1 MKIATITCHNVY
13 NYGASL
19 QAYALQR
26 YLSQEGHDV
35 EIIDYKP
42 YYLNSRYNWRHIP
55 AESRLYPYKDYVGTQ
70 CIYFLLKNRKI
81 YKTIGRK
88 RKFDDFRQKF
98 LTLTDNT
105 YTSAEE
111 LRATP
116 PQADLYIAGS
126 DQIWN
131 TACENGKD
139 AAFYLDFGSDD
150 TRRISYAAS
159 FAVSEIAPAY
169 RAFVTKKLQ
178 RFDAISVRE
187 QTGVRIIRDLSV
199 GRTAE
204 QVEDPVFLLNRQSW
218 EEISADITPQERY
231 VLVYDFS
238 NDPTIREHARQIA
251 RQLGARLYSLNDFA
265 PLAYAER
272 NISDAGPLEFLAWI
286 KNAEFVISNSFHATA
301 FSVLFHKPFLTYPL
315 RGRTNHSRMRDFL
328 NWE

>member
-159 FAVSEIAPAY
+159 IGDRSRIQGFRHEKTA
-169 RAFVTKKLQ
+169 
-178 RFDAISVRE
+178 AIRCDIGAGADRGKNNQGSFCRQNGRTGGRSGFSVE
-187 QTGVRIIRDLSV
+187 QTKLGGNFRGHNTPRKVCSRI
-199 GRTAE
+199 
-204 QVEDPVFLLNRQSW
+204 
-218 EEISADITPQERY
+218 
-231 VLVYDFS
+231 
-238 NDPTIREHARQIA
+238 
-251 RQLGARLYSLNDFA
+251 
-265 PLAYAER
+265 
-272 NISDAGPLEFLAWI
+272 
-286 KNAEFVISNSFHATA
+286 
-301 FSVLFHKPFLTYPL
+301 
-315 RGRTNHSRMRDFL
+315 
-328 NWE
+328 

>member
-139 AAFYLDFGSDD
+139 AAFYLDFGDRS
-150 TRRISYAAS
+150 RIQGFRHEKTAAIRCDIGAGADRGKNNQGS
-159 FAVSEIAPAY
+159 FCRQNGRTGGRSG
-169 RAFVTKKLQ
+169 F
-178 RFDAISVRE
+178 SVE
-187 QTGVRIIRDLSV
+187 QTKLGGNFRGHNTPRKVCSRI
-199 GRTAE
+199 
-204 QVEDPVFLLNRQSW
+204 
-218 EEISADITPQERY
+218 
-231 VLVYDFS
+231 
-238 NDPTIREHARQIA
+238 
-251 RQLGARLYSLNDFA
+251 
-265 PLAYAER
+265 
-272 NISDAGPLEFLAWI
+272 
-286 KNAEFVISNSFHATA
+286 
-301 FSVLFHKPFLTYPL
+301 
-315 RGRTNHSRMRDFL
+315 
-328 NWE
+328 

>member
-169 RAFVTKKLQ
+169 R
-178 RFDAISVRE
+178 
-187 QTGVRIIRDLSV
+187 LSSRKNCSDSMRYRC
-199 GRTAE
+199 GS
-204 QVEDPVFLLNRQSW
+204 RQ
-218 EEISADITPQERY
+218 
-231 VLVYDFS
+231 
-238 NDPTIREHARQIA
+238 
-251 RQLGARLYSLNDFA
+251 G
-265 PLAYAER
+265 
-272 NISDAGPLEFLAWI
+272 
-286 KNAEFVISNSFHATA
+286 
-301 FSVLFHKPFLTYPL
+301 
-315 RGRTNHSRMRDFL
+315 
-328 NWE
+328 

>member
-131 TACENGKD
+131 TACENGI
-139 AAFYLDFGSDD
+139 
-150 TRRISYAAS
+150 RRYAAYLLCSQFCSIGDRSRIQGFRHEKTAAIRCDIGAGADRGKNNQGS
-159 FAVSEIAPAY
+159 FCRQNGRTGGRSG
-169 RAFVTKKLQ
+169 F
-178 RFDAISVRE
+178 SVE
-187 QTGVRIIRDLSV
+187 QTKLGGNFRGHNTPRKVCSRI
-199 GRTAE
+199 
-204 QVEDPVFLLNRQSW
+204 
-218 EEISADITPQERY
+218 
-231 VLVYDFS
+231 
-238 NDPTIREHARQIA
+238 
-251 RQLGARLYSLNDFA
+251 
-265 PLAYAER
+265 
-272 NISDAGPLEFLAWI
+272 
-286 KNAEFVISNSFHATA
+286 
-301 FSVLFHKPFLTYPL
+301 
-315 RGRTNHSRMRDFL
+315 
-328 NWE
+328 

>member
-150 TRRISYAAS
+150 TRRISYAPVLQYRRSLPHTGLSSRKNCAIRCDIGAGADRGKNNQGS
-159 FAVSEIAPAY
+159 FC
-169 RAFVTKKLQ
+169 RQ
-178 RFDAISVRE
+178 N
-187 QTGVRIIRDLSV
+187 
-199 GRTAE
+199 GRT
-204 QVEDPVFLLNRQSW
+204 
-218 EEISADITPQERY
+218 
-231 VLVYDFS
+231 
-238 NDPTIREHARQIA
+238 
-251 RQLGARLYSLNDFA
+251 G
-265 PLAYAER
+265 
-272 NISDAGPLEFLAWI
+272 
-286 KNAEFVISNSFHATA
+286 
-301 FSVLFHKPFLTYPL
+301 
-315 RGRTNHSRMRDFL
+315 
-328 NWE
+328 

>member
-26 YLSQEGHDV
+26 YLSQAGHDV
-35 EIIDYKP
+35 QIIDYKP
-42 YYLNSRYNWRHIP
+42 YYLNNRYNWRHIP

-88 RKFDDFRQKF
+88 RKFDDFRKKF

-131 TACENGKD
+131 TACETERMQR
-139 AAFYLDFGSDD
+139 S
-150 TRRISYAAS
+150 IS
-159 FAVSEIAPAY
+159 
-169 RAFVTKKLQ
+169 
-178 RFDAISVRE
+178 IS
-187 QTGVRIIRDLSV
+187 
-199 GRTAE
+199 
-204 QVEDPVFLLNRQSW
+204 
-218 EEISADITPQERY
+218 
-231 VLVYDFS
+231 
-238 NDPTIREHARQIA
+238 DPTIRGVSPMQPVLQYRRSLPHTGLSSRKNCSDSMRYRCGSRQ
-251 RQLGARLYSLNDFA
+251 G
-265 PLAYAER
+265 
-272 NISDAGPLEFLAWI
+272 
-286 KNAEFVISNSFHATA
+286 
-301 FSVLFHKPFLTYPL
+301 
-315 RGRTNHSRMRDFL
+315 
-328 NWE
+328 

>member
-26 YLSQEGHDV
+26 YLSQAGHDV
-35 EIIDYKP
+35 QIIDYKP

-55 AESRLYPYKDYVGTQ
+55 AESRLYPYKDYIGTQ

-139 AAFYLDFGSDD
+139 AAFYLDSDPTTHGVSPMQPVSQYRRSLPHTGLSSRKTAAIRCDIGAGADRGKNNQGSFCRQNGR
-150 TRRISYAAS
+150 TGGRSG
-159 FAVSEIAPAY
+159 F
-169 RAFVTKKLQ
+169 
-178 RFDAISVRE
+178 SVE
-187 QTGVRIIRDLSV
+187 QTKLGGNFRGHNTPRKVCSRI
-199 GRTAE
+199 
-204 QVEDPVFLLNRQSW
+204 
-218 EEISADITPQERY
+218 
-231 VLVYDFS
+231 
-238 NDPTIREHARQIA
+238 
-251 RQLGARLYSLNDFA
+251 
-265 PLAYAER
+265 
-272 NISDAGPLEFLAWI
+272 
-286 KNAEFVISNSFHATA
+286 
-301 FSVLFHKPFLTYPL
+301 
-315 RGRTNHSRMRDFL
+315 
-328 NWE
+328 

>member
-81 YKTIGRK
+81 CKTIGRK

-139 AAFYLDFGSDD
+139 AAFYLDFDPT
-150 TRRISYAAS
+150 TRG
-159 FAVSEIAPAY
+159 VSPMQPVSQY
-169 RAFVTKKLQ
+169 RRSLPHTGLSSRKTATI
-178 RFDAISVRE
+178 RCDIGAE
-187 QTGVRIIRDLSV
+187 QTGVRIIRIFLS
-199 GRTAE
+199 
-204 QVEDPVFLLNRQSW
+204 
-218 EEISADITPQERY
+218 
-231 VLVYDFS
+231 
-238 NDPTIREHARQIA
+238 
-251 RQLGARLYSLNDFA
+251 
-265 PLAYAER
+265 AER
-272 NISDAGPLEFLAWI
+272 QNRWKIRF
-286 KNAEFVISNSFHATA
+286 FC
-301 FSVLFHKPFLTYPL
+301 
-315 RGRTNHSRMRDFL
+315 
-328 NWE
+328 

>member
-139 AAFYLDFGSDD
+139 AVLSRFRI
-150 TRRISYAAS
+150 RRYAAYLLCSQFCSIGDRSRIQGFRHEKTAAIRCDIGAGADRGKNNQGS
-159 FAVSEIAPAY
+159 FCRQNGRTGGRSG
-169 RAFVTKKLQ
+169 F
-178 RFDAISVRE
+178 SVE
-187 QTGVRIIRDLSV
+187 QTKLGGNFRGHNTPRKVCSRI
-199 GRTAE
+199 
-204 QVEDPVFLLNRQSW
+204 
-218 EEISADITPQERY
+218 
-231 VLVYDFS
+231 
-238 NDPTIREHARQIA
+238 
-251 RQLGARLYSLNDFA
+251 
-265 PLAYAER
+265 
-272 NISDAGPLEFLAWI
+272 
-286 KNAEFVISNSFHATA
+286 
-301 FSVLFHKPFLTYPL
+301 
-315 RGRTNHSRMRDFL
+315 
-328 NWE
+328 

>member
-131 TACENGKD
+131 PKIFPDG
-139 AAFYLDFGSDD
+139 
-150 TRRISYAAS
+150 
-159 FAVSEIAPAY
+159 
-169 RAFVTKKLQ
+169 
-178 RFDAISVRE
+178 RF
-187 QTGVRIIRDLSV
+187 
-199 GRTAE
+199 
-204 QVEDPVFLLNRQSW
+204 DPVFFG
-218 EEISADITPQERY
+218 A
-231 VLVYDFS
+231 FS
-238 NDPTIREHARQIA
+238 HKRKI
-251 RQLGARLYSLNDFA
+251 
-265 PLAYAER
+265 AYA
-272 NISDAGPLEFLAWI
+272 P
-286 KNAEFVISNSFHATA
+286 SFGI
-301 FSVLFHKPFLTYPL
+301 PRIPDGMEEEL
-315 RGRTNHSRMRDFL
+315 RT
-328 NWE
+328 

>member
-105 YTSAEE
+105 
-111 LRATP
+111 
-116 PQADLYIAGS
+116 
-126 DQIWN
+126 
-131 TACENGKD
+131 
-139 AAFYLDFGSDD
+139 
-150 TRRISYAAS
+150 
-159 FAVSEIAPAY
+159 
-169 RAFVTKKLQ
+169 
-178 RFDAISVRE
+178 
-187 QTGVRIIRDLSV
+187 
-199 GRTAE
+199 
-204 QVEDPVFLLNRQSW
+204 
-218 EEISADITPQERY
+218 
-231 VLVYDFS
+231 
-238 NDPTIREHARQIA
+238 
-251 RQLGARLYSLNDFA
+251 
-265 PLAYAER
+265 
-272 NISDAGPLEFLAWI
+272 
-286 KNAEFVISNSFHATA
+286 
-301 FSVLFHKPFLTYPL
+301 
-315 RGRTNHSRMRDFL
+315 
-328 NWE
+328 